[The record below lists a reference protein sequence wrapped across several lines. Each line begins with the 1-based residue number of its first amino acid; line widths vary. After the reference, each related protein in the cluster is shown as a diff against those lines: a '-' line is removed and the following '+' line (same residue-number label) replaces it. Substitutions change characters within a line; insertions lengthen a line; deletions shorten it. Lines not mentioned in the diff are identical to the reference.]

1 MQKNRKNPRGRAN
14 GAPLSSIGLAVLA
27 TLVAGG
33 AQAADTTVSTIPTV
47 AVNTTAYQSVQSVQ
61 DKTQPVTATAAGSVI
76 DITTAGPQTGGSNTV
91 TQNSVKAG
99 ATANA
104 FTNAVD
110 LSLAGGSGQVPAEG
124 AASLGVQANSG
135 VVSSSATGNMVKVD
149 LDGFSGGGAANT
161 ANTISASTTINS
173 GSSTVS
179 GTVPVD
185 YASTSPGSVTLSYSP
200 AGSSSAAHGSLVAT
214 SVQQGTGGASSASAS
229 GNTVTLTLT
238 ADGENSVAAAPAL
251 DGNTVSATLKG
262 NAANSTISVQSGG
275 APAFTGSA
283 VVSNQQVNQAATPVT
298 HSASANGDGVI
309 ASIGGNATGDTNTLK
324 GSLSVQGNTI
334 SSAATGNE
342 ALGATAGTAGNRI
355 VLADGVS
362 VSGSG
367 GATANTGAYNGG
379 SLSSTLA
386 ADLAVSSS
394 QGNVGVS
401 LSAATQGSGVIAAVQ
416 SVDGGA
422 VTVANNAA
430 TASATG
436 NAASNA
442 ILSGKDAAAFTAT
455 AALANQQSNYNGG
468 VSALSSLG
476 VIGAMTGSE
485 DGTNNASAV
494 SVTGNRSAATAYGN
508 NASQSLALAA
518 NTLPLSGS
526 TAVLSGGSLP
536 DGNVTASGAATVTNL
551 QGNYSAPVSAQT
563 VGSVVGLMGDS
574 RGTGGDTIHGSSFTV
589 GGNTQEA
596 VAVSNSAGNALSLTG
611 TTVGSGA
618 GVANVQVTDGGSPVG
633 ALLAGST
640 AAAYLGTHA
649 TDSTVA
655 LTNNLQ
661 RAVAYGNSAANS
673 LNVTANSATVAPSEA
688 PASVAVPAAGSAGV
702 TAAYGLLSNQTAAGA
717 VSAVADG
724 TGFLPVGAQTVL
736 IEGNVTRSSV
746 SNQGNAFV
754 AAAYGNDAT
763 NAAKL
768 ALGTGITV
776 AGAASVG
783 NLTSVQN
790 AAGSVVTATAS
801 GGNVVN
807 TAIEDDVAASTVA
820 TSGNQLQALAYGNRA
835 SGNTLDVSGNTLA
848 TVSAQ
853 PRAVSNGGTAIAD
866 AAFSVQSVQNA
877 AGSLTASLRSEDA
890 PGATASQIRTRIGGD
905 VTGSSVASNGN
916 GASAA
921 ATANSAANG
930 LTLAGNGLSTSSA
943 VQNVQNSS
951 ASVQALAGQ
960 AGTPGTPASP
970 ATPFTYSAHVL
981 DPDALGGS
989 TLGGNTTITSGTL
1002 GVLQSSL
1009 TSQEIA
1015 YLTSNGWAVGTG
1027 ANTGLLTAPASILGT
1042 VTTATYDNLRNAQS
1056 VPFGA
1061 TIPGTSAVAAIP
1073 NQGGVTVAVGGN
1085 VTGSQLAVNG
1095 NSSSAAVTGNSAT
1108 NSASVTGNTIAS
1120 GGAATTASAGSLALG
1135 ATGAQAD
1142 HTVSNLQQ
1150 VTGGATLSTSVY
1162 GTYAIDATAGAA
1174 ISGSTLSVSDNSQR
1188 GSAVAN
1194 TATNSLS
1201 LSGTNVSSTTA
1212 LSSAQSSN
1220 AAVSAASDLELYA
1233 PGAVSASSVDLSRN
1247 KNVSLG
1253 VINDVTNTLSVK
1265 ASNVTPAGATANAQ
1279 LVAGTATGDNVLN
1292 NAQSATTSVSSTATT
1307 RLYNQDQTASAT
1319 TGLANSTATIA
1330 GNSTTAE
1337 ASANRADNSVALNG
1351 AAVLGA
1357 SAGLNNTQTSSA
1369 AVSANAST
1377 SGTFKLEGT
1386 SPATAAAL
1394 NSGITID
1401 GNSTTALARGNAASN
1416 ALNVSAGSGYAAA
1429 APVAGSSA
1437 GGAMQATQATAALLN
1452 TQGNTGNV
1460 TASASGTYQVA
1471 LNGVTAGTAPGI
1483 TNGTAALTNNTVAAQ
1498 AYGNSATNAVT
1509 VAATAAN
1516 RPTVAV
1522 GNYQTNSGAITATAT
1537 AVNYG
1542 VGVTGAAAGST
1553 LRAAGNQVT
1562 ATAVGNSAVSTIASA
1577 R

>member
-1 MQKNRKNPRGRAN
+1 MQKNRSKNSRGRAN

-76 DITTAGPQTGGSNTV
+76 DVTTAGTQTGSSNTV
-91 TQNSVKAG
+91 TQNSVKAS

-124 AASLGVQANSG
+124 AASLGVQTNSG
-135 VVSSSATGNMVKVD
+135 VVSSLATGNTVRVD
-149 LDGFSGGGAANT
+149 LDGFSSGGAANT
-161 ANTISASTTINS
+161 ANIISASTTINS
-173 GSSTVS
+173 GSSTIS

-185 YASTSPGSVTLSYSP
+185 YASTSPGSVTLNYTP
-200 AGSSSAAHGSLVAT
+200 AGSISAAHGSLVVT
-214 SVQQGTGGASSASAS
+214 SVQQGTGAASSASAS
-229 GNTVTLTLT
+229 GNTVGLSLT
-238 ADGENSVAAAPAL
+238 ADGDNSVAAAPVL
-251 DGNTVSATLKG
+251 DNNTVSATLKG
-262 NAANSTISVQSGG
+262 NTANSTISVQSGG

-283 VVSNQQVNQAATPVT
+283 VVSNQQLNQSATPVT
-298 HSASANGDGVI
+298 HSASANGNSVT
-309 ASIGGNATGDTNTLK
+309 ASIGGNAVGDTNTLK

-367 GATANTGAYNGG
+367 GPTANTGAYNGG
-379 SLSSTLA
+379 SLSSSLA
-386 ADLAVSSS
+386 ADLAVSNS

-401 LSAATQGSGVIAAVQ
+401 LSAATQGSGVVAAVQ

-422 VTVANNAA
+422 VTVANNAI

-468 VSALSSLG
+468 VNAISGPS
-476 VIGAMTGSE
+476 VIGAITGSE
-485 DGTNNASAV
+485 NGTNNASAV

-518 NTLPLSGS
+518 NALPLSG
-526 TAVLSGGSLP
+526 TNAVLSGGNLP

-563 VGSVVGLMGDS
+563 VGSVIGLMGDS

-589 GGNTQEA
+589 GNNTQEA
-596 VAVSNSAGNALSLTG
+596 VALSNSAGNALSLTG

-618 GVANVQVTDGGSPVG
+618 GVANVQVTDGDSPVG
-633 ALLAGST
+633 AVLAGSA

-655 LTNNLQ
+655 LTDNLQ

-673 LNVTANSATVAPSEA
+673 LNVTANSATVAPSAA
-688 PASVAVPAAGSAGV
+688 PASVATPAAGSAGV

-717 VSAVADG
+717 VSAVADA
-724 TGFLPVGAQTVL
+724 TGFLPVGAQAVL

-768 ALGTGITV
+768 ALGTGATV

-783 NLTSVQN
+783 NVTSVQN
-790 AAGSVVTATAS
+790 AAGSVITATAS

-848 TVSAQ
+848 TVTAQ
-853 PRAVSNGGTAIAD
+853 PRAVSAGGTATTD

-877 AGSLTASLRSEDA
+877 SGSLTASLRSSDG
-890 PGATASQIRTRIGGD
+890 PGATASQIRTQIGGD

-916 GASAA
+916 SASAA
-921 ATANSAANG
+921 ATANSATNG

-970 ATPFTYSAHVL
+970 ATPFTYNAHVL
-981 DPDALGGS
+981 DVDALGGS

-1002 GVLQSSL
+1002 GVQQSSL
-1009 TSQEIA
+1009 TPQEIT
-1015 YLTSNGWAVGTG
+1015 YLTSHGWTVGTG
-1027 ANTGLLTAPASILGT
+1027 VNTGLLTAPASILGT
-1042 VTTATYDNLRNAQS
+1042 VTTATYDNLHDSQS

-1061 TIPGTSAVAAIP
+1061 TIPGTSAVAAVP

-1120 GGAATTASAGSLALG
+1120 GGATTASAGSLTGG

-1162 GTYAIDATAGAA
+1162 GTYAIDATAGAT

-1265 ASNVTPAGATANAQ
+1265 ASNVTPAGATTNAQ

-1319 TGLANSTATIA
+1319 TGLANSTATIG

-1357 SAGLNNTQTSSA
+1357 NAGLNNTQTSSA
-1369 AVSANAST
+1369 AVTANAST
-1377 SGTFKLEGT
+1377 SATFKLEGT

-1437 GGAMQATQATAALLN
+1437 GGATQATAALLN

-1460 TASASGTYQVA
+1460 SASASGTYQVA

-1483 TNGTAALTNNTVAAQ
+1483 MNGTAALTNNTVAAQ

-1542 VGVTGAAAGST
+1542 VGITGATTGST

>member
-1 MQKNRKNPRGRAN
+1 MQKNRSRNPRGRAN

-33 AQAADTTVSTIPTV
+33 AQAADTTVSTIPAV

-61 DKTQPVTATAAGSVI
+61 DKSQPVTATSAGSVI
-76 DITTAGPQTGGSNTV
+76 DVTTTGGQTGGNNTV
-91 TQNSVKAG
+91 TQNSVKAS
-99 ATANA
+99 ATANT

-110 LSLAGGSGQVPAEG
+110 LSLAGGTGPVPAEG
-124 AASLGVQANSG
+124 AASLGVQTNSG
-135 VVSSSATGNMVKVD
+135 VISSAATGNTVKVE
-149 LDGFSGGGAANT
+149 LDGFSSGGAANT
-161 ANTISASTTINS
+161 ANTISANTTLNS
-173 GSSTVS
+173 GSSTIS

-185 YASTSPGSVTLSYSP
+185 YASTTPGSVMLNYSP
-200 AGSSSAAHGSLVAT
+200 VGASSAVRGSLVST
-214 SVQQGTGGASSASAS
+214 SVQQGAGAASTAAAS
-229 GNTVTLTLT
+229 GNTVSLTLT

-262 NAANSTISVQSGG
+262 NTANSTISVQSGG

-283 VVSNQQVNQAATPVT
+283 VVSNQQLNQSIAPVT
-298 HSASANGDGVI
+298 HTASATGNGVI
-309 ASIGGNATGDTNTLK
+309 ASIGGNAAGDTNTLT

-334 SSAATGNE
+334 SSTATGNE

-367 GATANTGAYNGG
+367 GPAINNSSYSAGN
-379 SLSSTLA
+379 LSSALM
-386 ADLAVSSS
+386 ADLAVSNS

-401 LSAATQGSGVIAAVQ
+401 LSAATQGSGALAFAQ

-468 VSALSSLG
+468 VSAVSG
-476 VIGAMTGSE
+476 PTVIGAATGTE
-485 DGTNNASAV
+485 NGTNNAAAV

-508 NASQSLALAA
+508 NASQSLALEA
-518 NTLPLSGS
+518 NALPLSGT
-526 TAVLSGGSLP
+526 TAVLAGGSLP
-536 DGNVTASGAATVTNL
+536 DGNVNAFGAATVTNL
-551 QGNYSAPVSAQT
+551 QSNYSAPVSAQT
-563 VGSVVGLMGDS
+563 VGSVFGVLADS
-574 RGTGGDTIHGSSFTV
+574 RGTGGDTIHASSFTV

-596 VAVSNSAGNALSLTG
+596 VGVSNSASNALSLTG

-618 GVANVQVTDGGSPVG
+618 GVSSVQVTDGGSPVG
-633 ALLAGST
+633 ALLSGST

-661 RAVAYGNSAANS
+661 RAVAYANSAANS
-673 LNVTANSATVAPSEA
+673 LNVTANSATVAAIDS
-688 PASVAVPAAGSAGV
+688 PASVATPALGTATV
-702 TAAYGLLSNQTAAGA
+702 TAAYGVLSNQTAAGA

-724 TGFLPVGAQTVL
+724 AGILPIGAQTVL
-736 IEGNVTRSSV
+736 IEGNVTRGSV

-768 ALGTGITV
+768 ALGTGATL
-776 AGAASVG
+776 AGAAPVG
-783 NLTSVQN
+783 NVTSVQN
-790 AAGSVVTATAS
+790 AAGSTITATAS
-801 GGNVVN
+801 GANVVA

-848 TVSAQ
+848 TLTAQ
-853 PRAVSNGGTAIAD
+853 PRAVIAGGTATTD
-866 AAFSVQSVQNA
+866 AAFSVQSAQTA
-877 AGSLTASLRSEDA
+877 SGSLTASLRSGDA
-890 PGATASQIRTRIGGD
+890 PGATASQIRTQIGGD
-905 VTGSSVASNGN
+905 VTGSSVVSNGN
-916 GASAA
+916 SASAA
-921 ATANSAANG
+921 ATANSATNG
-930 LTLAGNGLSTSSA
+930 LTLAGNSLSTSSA
-943 VQNVQNSS
+943 VQNVQGSS

-970 ATPFTYSAHVL
+970 ATPFTYNAHVL

-1002 GVLQSSL
+1002 GVQQSSL

-1015 YLTSNGWAVGTG
+1015 YLTSHGWTVGTG
-1027 ANTGLLTAPASILGT
+1027 VNSGLLTAPASILGT
-1042 VTTATYDNLRNAQS
+1042 VTTTTYDNLRNAQS
-1056 VPFGA
+1056 VAFGA

-1085 VTGSQLAVNG
+1085 VTASQLAVKG

-1108 NSASVTGNTIAS
+1108 NSASVTGNAIAS
-1120 GGAATTASAGSLALG
+1120 GGATTASAGSLALG

-1142 HTVSNLQQ
+1142 HTVSNVQQ
-1150 VTGGATLSTSVY
+1150 VTGGAALSTSVY
-1162 GTYAIDATAGAA
+1162 GTYAIDAAAGAV

-1201 LSGTNVSSTTA
+1201 VTGTNVASTSA
-1212 LSSAQSSN
+1212 LSSAQSGN

-1233 PGAVSASSVDLSRN
+1233 PGAVSASSLDLSRN

-1253 VINDVTNTLSVK
+1253 VINDATNSLSVT
-1265 ASNVTPAGATANAQ
+1265 ASNVTPADAAINAQ
-1279 LVAGTATGDNVLN
+1279 LTAGTANGDHVLN
-1292 NAQSATTSVSSTATT
+1292 NAQTATTSVSSTATT

-1319 TGLANSTATIA
+1319 TGLANGTATIS
-1330 GNSTTAE
+1330 GNTTTAE

-1357 SAGLNNTQTSSA
+1357 SAGLNNSQSSSA
-1369 AVSANAST
+1369 AVTANAST
-1377 SGTFKLEGT
+1377 SATFKLEGT

-1416 ALNVSAGSGYAAA
+1416 VLNVSAGSGYAAA
-1429 APVAGSSA
+1429 SPVAGSSA
-1437 GGAMQATQATAALLN
+1437 GGATQATAALLN
-1452 TQGNTGNV
+1452 TQGNSGNV
-1460 TASASGTYQVA
+1460 SASASGTYQVA

-1483 TNGTAALTNNTVAAQ
+1483 TNGTAALTGNTVAAQ
-1498 AYGNSATNAVT
+1498 AYGNTATNAVT

>member
-1 MQKNRKNPRGRAN
+1 MQKNRSKNPRGRAN

-33 AQAADTTVSTIPTV
+33 AQAADTTVSTIPAV

-61 DKTQPVTATAAGSVI
+61 DKAQPVTATASGSVI
-76 DITTAGPQTGGSNTV
+76 DLSTDGAQTGSSNTV
-91 TQNSVKAG
+91 TQNSVKAS

-104 FTNAVD
+104 FTNAID
-110 LSLAGGSGQVPAEG
+110 LSLAGGTGPVPAEG
-124 AASLGVQANSG
+124 AASLGVQTNSG
-135 VVSSSATGNMVKVD
+135 VVSSNANGNTVRVD
-149 LDGFSGGGAANT
+149 LDGFSSGGAANT
-161 ANTISASTTINS
+161 ANTISASTTLNS
-173 GSSTVS
+173 GSSTIS

-185 YASTSPGSVTLSYSP
+185 YASTTPGSVTINYTP
-200 AGSSSAAHGSLVAT
+200 AGAGSTAHGSLVAT
-214 SVQQGTGGASSASAS
+214 SVQQGTGAASSASAS
-229 GNTVTLTLT
+229 GNALALSLT
-238 ADGENSVAAAPAL
+238 ADGNNNVAAAPVL

-262 NAANSTISVQSGG
+262 NTANSTIGVQSGG

-283 VVSNQQVNQAATPVT
+283 VVSNQQLNQSATPVT
-298 HSASANGDGVI
+298 HSAQANGNSVI
-309 ASIGGNATGDTNTLK
+309 ASIGSGTVGGTNTLK

-367 GATANTGAYNGG
+367 APTVNTGAYNGG

-386 ADLAVSSS
+386 ADLAVANS

-401 LSAATQGSGVIAAVQ
+401 LSAATQGTGVVAAAQ
-416 SVDGGA
+416 SMDGGA
-422 VTVANNAA
+422 VTVANNAI

-436 NAASNA
+436 NAGSNA

-468 VSALSSLG
+468 VSAIAGPS
-476 VIGAMTGSE
+476 VVGAITGSE
-485 DGTNNASAV
+485 NGTNNASAV
-494 SVTGNRSAATAYGN
+494 SVTGNRTAATAYGN

-518 NTLPLSGS
+518 NALPLSGAD
-526 TAVLSGGSLP
+526 AVLSGGSLP
-536 DGNVTASGAATVTNL
+536 DGNVGASGAATITSL

-563 VGSVVGLMGDS
+563 VGSIVGLMADS
-574 RGTGGDTIHGSSFTV
+574 RGTGGDTIHGSTFTV
-589 GGNTQEA
+589 GNNTQEA
-596 VAVSNSAGNALSLTG
+596 VGVSNSASNALSLTG

-618 GVANVQVTDGGSPVG
+618 GVASVQVTDGASPVG

-640 AAAYLGTHA
+640 AAAYVGTHA

-673 LNVTANSATVAPSEA
+673 LNVTANSASVAPSEA
-688 PASVAVPAAGSAGV
+688 PASVATPAAGSAGV
-702 TAAYGLLSNQTAAGA
+702 VAAYGVLSNQTAAGA

-724 TGFLPVGAQTVL
+724 TSISPLGAQAVL
-736 IEGNVTRSSV
+736 IEGNVTRSAV

-768 ALGTGITV
+768 ALGTGATV

-783 NLTSVQN
+783 NVTSVQN
-790 AAGSVVTATAS
+790 AVGSVTATAS
-801 GGNVVN
+801 GGNVVS
-807 TAIEDDVAASTVA
+807 TAIEDNVAASTVA

-835 SGNTLDVSGNTLA
+835 GGNTLDVSGNTLA
-848 TVSAQ
+848 TVTAQ
-853 PRAVSNGGTAIAD
+853 PRAVSNGGTATTD

-877 AGSLTASLRSEDA
+877 SGSLTASLRSGDG
-890 PGATASQIRTRIGGD
+890 PGATASQIRTQIGGD

-916 GASAA
+916 SASAA
-921 ATANSAANG
+921 ATSNSATNG
-930 LTLAGNGLSTSSA
+930 LTLAGNSLSTSSA
-943 VQNVQNSS
+943 VQNVQGSS

-970 ATPFTYSAHVL
+970 ATPFSYGARVFDT
-981 DPDALGGS
+981 DALGGNTS
-989 TLGGNTTITSGTL
+989 GGTTTITSG
-1002 GVLQSSL
+1002 VLVVDISTL
-1009 TSQEIA
+1009 TSAEIA
-1015 YLTSNGWAVGTG
+1015 YLTSHGWTTG
-1027 ANTGLLTAPASILGT
+1027 SGATAGMLTAAASILGPVSVGT
-1042 VTTATYDNLRNAQS
+1042 YSQLLAGAT
-1056 VPFGA
+1056 VPFNA

-1095 NSSSAAVTGNSAT
+1095 NSSNAAVTGNSAA

-1120 GGAATTASAGSLALG
+1120 GGATTASAGSLTGG

-1142 HTVSNLQQ
+1142 HTLSNVQQ
-1150 VTGGATLSTSVY
+1150 VTGAAALTTSVY

-1174 ISGSTLSVSDNSQR
+1174 ISGSTLSVSGNSQR

-1201 LSGTNVSSTTA
+1201 LAGTNVSSTSA

-1220 AAVSAASDLELYA
+1220 AAVSASSNLALYA
-1233 PGAVSASSVDLSRN
+1233 PGAVSASSVDISGN

-1279 LVAGTATGDNVLN
+1279 LVAGTATGDHVLN

-1307 RLYNQDQTASAT
+1307 SLYNQDQTAAAT
-1319 TGLANSTATIA
+1319 TGLANSTATIS

-1357 SAGLNNTQTSSA
+1357 SAGLNNTQSSSA
-1369 AVSANAST
+1369 AVTANAST
-1377 SGTFKLEGT
+1377 SATFKLDGT
-1386 SPATAAAL
+1386 APATAAAL

-1429 APVAGSSA
+1429 SPVAGSSA
-1437 GGAMQATQATAALLN
+1437 GGATQATAALLN

-1460 TASASGTYQVA
+1460 SASASGTYQVA
-1471 LNGVTAGTAPGI
+1471 LNGTSAGTAPGL
-1483 TNGTAALTNNTVAAQ
+1483 TSGTAALTNNTVAAQ

-1542 VGVTGAAAGST
+1542 VGVTGATAGST